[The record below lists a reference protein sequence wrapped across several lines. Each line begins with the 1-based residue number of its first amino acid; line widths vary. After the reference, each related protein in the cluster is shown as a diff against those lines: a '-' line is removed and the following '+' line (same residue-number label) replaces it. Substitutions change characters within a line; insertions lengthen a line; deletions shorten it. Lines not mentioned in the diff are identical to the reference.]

1 MPGSVLATQVAAG
14 AKVAKGDLLVILEAM
29 KMEHRITAPRDGV
42 VESVHVSEGE
52 QVENAQLL
60 VTLTATEGE

>member
-1 MPGSVLATQVAAG
+1 MPGSVLATQVVAG